1 MRVRFPRFSRLA
13 NPGQPLANTALS
25 AQTAVAN
32 PSREI
37 LFPENTIFRYSVTG
51 VFPSPGVN
59 LRSAWG
65 QKAGWDG
72 YLSATTPADAMAT
85 RRVPKAP
92 GGGGL
97 YAHRCSLT

>member
-1 MRVRFPRFSRLA
+1 
-13 NPGQPLANTALS
+13 
-25 AQTAVAN
+25 
-32 PSREI
+32 
-37 LFPENTIFRYSVTG
+37 
-51 VFPSPGVN
+51 

-72 YLSATTPADAMAT
+72 YLSATTPADAMAI